1 MPIALKN
8 DYNEICTFSPWISL
22 NKMIKSSED
31 IKKMRE
37 AGKIAAKTL
46 EMIEE
51 FIKPGVSTGELDS
64 ICHKFIT
71 EDQKCIPAPLN
82 YKGFPKSICTSVNQV
97 VCHGIPSET
106 KILKNGDIM
115 NIDVTVIKDGF
126 HGDTSKMFFV
136 GKEKPHTKK
145 LVETTQK
152 CMYEAIKI
160 VRPGVRLGDIG
171 HKIQTIAE
179 NNHYSVV
186 RDYCGHG
193 IGRVFHE
200 APQILHYGQPNTGL
214 ALKEGMC
221 FTIEPM
227 INIGTH
233 KTKLSKQDGWTVET
247 LDGRLSAQWEH
258 TILVTPD
265 GFEVLTI
272 REEELIQ

>member
-8 DYNEICTFSPWISL
+8 DYNEIYTFSPWISL
-22 NKMIKSSED
+22 KKMIKSSED

-46 EMIEE
+46 EMIED
-51 FIKPGVSTGELDS
+51 FIKPGISTGELDN

-71 EDQKCIPAPLN
+71 EEQKCIPAPLN

-200 APQILHYGQPNTGL
+200 DPQILHYGQPNTGL
-214 ALKEGMC
+214 ALKEGRC

>member
-8 DYNEICTFSPWISL
+8 DYNEIYTFSPWISL
-22 NKMIKSSED
+22 KKMIKSSED

-71 EDQKCIPAPLN
+71 EDQRCIPAPLN

-136 GKEKPHTKK
+136 GKRKAS
-145 LVETTQK
+145 
-152 CMYEAIKI
+152 Y
-160 VRPGVRLGDIG
+160 
-171 HKIQTIAE
+171 
-179 NNHYSVV
+179 
-186 RDYCGHG
+186 
-193 IGRVFHE
+193 
-200 APQILHYGQPNTGL
+200 
-214 ALKEGMC
+214 
-221 FTIEPM
+221 
-227 INIGTH
+227 
-233 KTKLSKQDGWTVET
+233 
-247 LDGRLSAQWEH
+247 
-258 TILVTPD
+258 
-265 GFEVLTI
+265 
-272 REEELIQ
+272 